1 MKIKQSIQQHHH
13 NNSLDTYQNF
23 TRWKALPLSSSVSID
38 RPGVCVRLGRSD
50 RFLWD
55 RSFLGDDLLKNQFQM
70 KSYWFQ
76 CELCSDTSKIP
87 FSNGYP
93 LHLKTYIK
101 QLTTTTPTNHHSHQL
116 VYCVDGRPRRP
127 PCEWPNA
134 LNWMKINYYLLV
146 PFTLLNLTPLFYT

>member
-76 CELCSDTSKIP
+76 CELCSDTRKIP

-101 QLTTTTPTNHHSHQL
+101 QLTTTTPTNLCIVWMAGQ
-116 VYCVDGRPRRP
+116 DGRLANDLMHSTECRLIIT
-127 PCEWPNA
+127 C
-134 LNWMKINYYLLV
+134 LYDLSYFMIMK
-146 PFTLLNLTPLFYT
+146 